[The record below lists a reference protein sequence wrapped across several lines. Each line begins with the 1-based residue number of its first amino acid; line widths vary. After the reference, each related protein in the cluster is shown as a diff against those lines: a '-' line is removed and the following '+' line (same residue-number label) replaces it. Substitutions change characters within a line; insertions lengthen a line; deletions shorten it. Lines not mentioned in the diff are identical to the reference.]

1 MRKKLYGTAKY
12 LNKVYTLNGGEIN
25 HEDKIET
32 KGIIK
37 LGLIIAGALPLKK
50 LVYKIE
56 NTETKASKIMKNKR

>member
-12 LNKVYTLNGGEIN
+12 LNKVYTIN

-37 LGLIIAGALPLKK
+37 LGLIIAGALQLKK
-50 LVYKIE
+50 LAYKIE

>member
-1 MRKKLYGTAKY
+1 MRKKLCGTAKY

-37 LGLIIAGALPLKK
+37 LGLIIAGALQLKK
-50 LVYKIE
+50 LAYKIE

>member
-1 MRKKLYGTAKY
+1 MATFLCGIA

-37 LGLIIAGALPLKK
+37 LGLIIAGALQLKK